1 MGIIKDSCY
10 YNNVSAANG
19 AVKHSGDNRSGE
31 GDGDDEAI
39 VIDLDAIPMD
49 IKFIVFVVT
58 ANNDGGS
65 FKHVETARAELRDM
79 MSDGTKRVLSDISI
93 GGGGNN
99 SALILC
105 ALVKENF
112 NWYCAEIGVTT

>member
-31 GDGDDEAI
+31 GEGDDESI
-39 VIDLDAIPMD
+39 VIDLDSLAAD
-49 IKFIVFVVT
+49 IKVIVFVVT
-58 ANNDGGS
+58 ANNEGGS
-65 FKHVETARAELRDM
+65 FKHVETARAQLRDLM
-79 MSDGTKRVLSDISI
+79 PDGTKRVLSDIFI
-93 GGGGNN
+93 GGGGDN

-105 ALVKENF
+105 ALVRDET
-112 NWYCAEIGVTT
+112 YVQG